1 MGARS
6 TGIKYGKIQLV
17 KTLHLPLDEER
28 WQRLQQAAQERNLT
42 PEELALEAIES
53 IVQQPSRR
61 ALYEQAFRVVGKY
74 SSGQGDISER
84 LQNAS
89 QQLLDDYISDSELTA
104 FTALD
109 GEPWHE

>member
-74 SSGQGDISER
+74 ASGQGDISER
-84 LQNAS
+84 H
-89 QQLLDDYISDSELTA
+89 DDYLAEAYLH
-104 FTALD
+104 
-109 GEPWHE
+109 EPSRTDESIR

>member
-1 MGARS
+1 M
-6 TGIKYGKIQLV
+6 

-42 PEELALEAIES
+42 PEQLALEAIES
-53 IVQQPSRR
+53 IVQQPSRH
-61 ALYEQAFRVVGKY
+61 ALYEQASHIVGKY
-74 SSGQGDISER
+74 SSGQPDISQR

-89 QQLLDDYISDSELTA
+89 QLLLDDYLHDSELTA
-104 FTALD
+104 FTALN